1 MAQIEV
7 NRPILEA
14 NQRAAAENRR
24 QFDQAG
30 IKVLNFISSPGAGKT
45 SILEKTLARLSGKV
59 AAGVIVG
66 DIQTTEDARRIAAC
80 GVKAIQ
86 IETQGACHLDGAMIG
101 QALTAFDLKALDL
114 LIIENVG
121 NLVCPAEFH
130 LGEDMKVAVLSVAE
144 GDDKPSKY
152 PLIFK
157 EAGVLLL
164 NKIDL
169 LPYVNCDLA
178 RIRETCAR
186 LNPGQV
192 VFELSCQTGQG
203 LEGWVDWLIA
213 WARSAES

>member
-1 MAQIEV
+1 MAQIDV

-14 NQRAAAENRR
+14 NLKAAQENRR
-24 QFDQAG
+24 QFDDAG
-30 IKVLNFISSPGAGKT
+30 VKVLNLISSPGAGKT
-45 SILEKTLARLSGKV
+45 SILEKTLTRLAGKV

-86 IETQGACHLDGAMIG
+86 IETQGTCHLDGPMIG
-101 QALTAFDLKALDL
+101 QALKAFDLKGLDL

-121 NLVCPAEFH
+121 NLVCPVEFD

-144 GDDKPSKY
+144 GDDKPGKY
-152 PLIFK
+152 PLLFK
-157 EAGVLLL
+157 EAGALLI

-169 LPYVNCDLA
+169 LPYVNCDLG
-178 RIRETCAR
+178 RIRQTCAR
-186 LNPGQV
+186 LNPKQV

-203 LEGWVDWLIA
+203 LEAWVEWLIA
-213 WARSAES
+213 WARSKEN